1 VGRTPHRRESI
12 EQLIGQFSSSNQCR
26 SSKDSLTDGHESG
39 GKIQAIHYRGP
50 LQVWDISVEED
61 HSYWAEGVFNHNS
74 DSPNQQNLPSSGNDF
89 AKYIKQMVAA
99 PEGWLFVGADFSSLE
114 DKIIT
119 LLTRDPNRMKVYT
132 GHLIYELDI
141 DGVVHHIRDDSTIV
155 YDGKT
160 YTGEQFY
167 EWWNSNRTVG
177 C

>member
-1 VGRTPHRRESI
+1 
-12 EQLIGQFSSSNQCR
+12 
-26 SSKDSLTDGHESG
+26 
-39 GKIQAIHYRGP
+39 
-50 LQVWDISVEED
+50 
-61 HSYWAEGVFNHNS
+61 
-74 DSPNQQNLPSSGNDF
+74 
-89 AKYIKQMVAA
+89 MVAA